1 MSTQVATAAAPKGK
15 LWTGRILSALAVLLM
30 LFASIAK
37 LVKAPSVVEG
47 LAQFGYPEHLVVT
60 VGTLELACTVIYAIP
75 RTSVLGT
82 ILLTGLLG
90 GATAT
95 NVRVGNPS
103 FILPVIL
110 GVLVW
115 AGLFLRDERVRGL
128 IPRRR

>member
-1 MSTQVATAAAPKGK
+1 MSTQVATVAAPKGK

-60 VGTLELACTVIYAIP
+60 VGTVELACTVIYAIP
-75 RTSVLGT
+75 RTSVLGA

-95 NVRVGNPS
+95 NVRVSNPS

-115 AGLFLRDERVRGL
+115 AGLFLRDERVRAL